1 MSDVSGTTTQ
11 SIGKE
16 FNSFIK
22 LLTAQI
28 RNQDPLSPMD
38 STQFV
43 DQLATFSTLEQQV
56 ASNTHLEGIASMIGG
71 LHSSILAGQWLGE
84 TVAIDTSW
92 APYSGEGVDLVIDI
106 PESTDETILKV
117 RDADGNEIWSKTLDP
132 EASTYTWNGET
143 STGDQMA
150 EDGVYQL
157 EIQMYKDGEL
167 QRTTSPRLIGTVTGV
182 TVDEN
187 GTLLLETSLNLTTEM
202 ANVEKY
208 DR

>member
-1 MSDVSGTTTQ
+1 MSDVSGATTQ

-92 APYSGEGVDLVIDI
+92 APYSGEGVDLVVDI

-132 EASTYTWNGET
+132 EANTYTWNGET

>member
-1 MSDVSGTTTQ
+1 MSDVSGATTQ
-11 SIGKE
+11 TIGSE
-16 FNSFIK
+16 FNAFIK

-56 ASNTHLEGIASMIGG
+56 ASNTHLESIAGMIGG

-84 TVAIDTSW
+84 TVAVDTSW
-92 APYSGEGVDLVIDI
+92 APYAGEGVDFVVDI
-106 PESTDETILKV
+106 PESTHETLLKV
-117 RDADGNEIWSKTLDP
+117 RDSNGNEIWSKTLDP
-132 EASTYTWNGET
+132 EASQYTWNGET
-143 STGDQMA
+143 SNGDQLA

-182 TVDEN
+182 TADEN
-187 GTLLLETSLNLTTEM
+187 GTMLLETSLNLTTEM

-208 DR
+208 SR

>member
-92 APYSGEGVDLVIDI
+92 APYSGEGVDLVVDI

-182 TVDEN
+182 TVDET

>member
-1 MSDVSGTTTQ
+1 MV
-11 SIGKE
+11 
-16 FNSFIK
+16 
-22 LLTAQI
+22 
-28 RNQDPLSPMD
+28 
-38 STQFV
+38 
-43 DQLATFSTLEQQV
+43 
-56 ASNTHLEGIASMIGG
+56 
-71 LHSSILAGQWLGE
+71 
-84 TVAIDTSW
+84 
-92 APYSGEGVDLVIDI
+92 DI

-132 EASTYTWNGET
+132 EAGTYTWNGET

-182 TVDEN
+182 TVDES
-187 GTLLLETSLNLTTEM
+187 GTLLLETSLDLTTEM

-208 DR
+208 NR

>member
-1 MSDVSGTTTQ
+1 MSDVSGATTQ
-11 SIGKE
+11 SIGNE

-56 ASNTHLEGIASMIGG
+56 ASNSHLESIAGMIGG

-84 TVAIDTSW
+84 TVAVDTSW
-92 APYSGEGVDLVIDI
+92 APYSGEGVDFVVDI
-106 PESTDETILKV
+106 PESTDETVLKV
-117 RDADGNEIWSKTLDP
+117 RDAEGNEVWSKTLDP
-132 EASTYTWNGET
+132 ETGRYTWNGET
-143 STGDQMA
+143 SSGTELA

-182 TVDEN
+182 TADET
-187 GTLLLETSLNLTTEM
+187 GTMLLETSLNLTTEM

-208 DR
+208 NK

>member
-1 MSDVSGTTTQ
+1 MSDVSGATTQ
-11 SIGKE
+11 TIGSE

-28 RNQDPLSPMD
+28 RNQDPMSPMD

-56 ASNTHLEGIASMIGG
+56 ASNSHLESIAGMIGG

-84 TVAIDTSW
+84 TVAVDTSW
-92 APYSGEGVDLVIDI
+92 APYSGEGVDFIVDI

-117 RDADGNEIWSKTLDP
+117 RDANGNEVWSKTLDP
-132 EASTYTWNGET
+132 ETGRYTWNGET
-143 STGDQMA
+143 SGGTELA

-157 EIQMYKDGEL
+157 ELQMYKDGEL

-182 TVDEN
+182 TADET
-187 GTLLLETSLNLTTEM
+187 GTMLLETSLNLTTEM

-208 DR
+208 NR

>member
-92 APYSGEGVDLVIDI
+92 APYSGEGVDLVVDI

-132 EASTYTWNGET
+132 QAGTYTWNGET

-182 TVDEN
+182 TVDES
-187 GTLLLETSLNLTTEM
+187 GTLLLETSLDLTTEM

-208 DR
+208 NR

>member
-1 MSDVSGTTTQ
+1 
-11 SIGKE
+11 
-16 FNSFIK
+16 
-22 LLTAQI
+22 
-28 RNQDPLSPMD
+28 
-38 STQFV
+38 
-43 DQLATFSTLEQQV
+43 
-56 ASNTHLEGIASMIGG
+56 
-71 LHSSILAGQWLGE
+71 
-84 TVAIDTSW
+84 
-92 APYSGEGVDLVIDI
+92 
-106 PESTDETILKV
+106 
-117 RDADGNEIWSKTLDP
+117 
-132 EASTYTWNGET
+132 
-143 STGDQMA
+143 MA

>member
-92 APYSGEGVDLVIDI
+92 APYSGEGVDLVVDI

-132 EASTYTWNGET
+132 EASSYTWNGET

-182 TVDEN
+182 TVDET

>member
-92 APYSGEGVDLVIDI
+92 APYSGEGVDLVVDI

>member
-1 MSDVSGTTTQ
+1 MSDVSGATTQ
-11 SIGKE
+11 TVGSE
-16 FNSFIK
+16 FNAFIK

-43 DQLATFSTLEQQV
+43 DQLATFSSLEQQV
-56 ASNTHLEGIASMIGG
+56 NSNTYLENIASMIGG

-84 TVAIDTSW
+84 TVAVDTSW
-92 APYSGEGVDLVIDI
+92 APYEGEGVEFVVDI

-117 RDADGNEIWSKTLDP
+117 RDANGNEIWSKTLDP
-132 EASTYTWNGET
+132 EATSYTWNGET
-143 STGDQMA
+143 ATEGELA
-150 EDGVYQL
+150 EDGLYQF

-182 TVDEN
+182 TADEN

>member
-1 MSDVSGTTTQ
+1 MSDVSGATTQ

-92 APYSGEGVDLVIDI
+92 APYSGEGVDLVVDI

>member
-92 APYSGEGVDLVIDI
+92 APYSGEGVDLVVDI
-106 PESTDETILKV
+106 PESTDETTLKV

>member
-56 ASNTHLEGIASMIGG
+56 TSNTHLEGIASMIGG

-92 APYSGEGVDLVIDI
+92 APYSGEGVDLVVDI